1 MTLQDRLRECFQPV
15 EDAFPQSDG
24 AMLAIEAADAL
35 DAKDERI
42 RELVAALEYWLPD
55 ESMLNEGYSQQAQDA
70 WNKHI
75 DILQRA
81 REALK

>member
-1 MTLQDRLRECFQPV
+1 MTLQEMLREARYDYRAV
-15 EDAFPQSDG
+15 DDKLLTES
-24 AMLAIEAADAL
+24 AAAL